1 MNEKKN
7 DPIVHGLSRKLAE
20 FTVEFKIDSV
30 PDVVLENA
38 KIAILDCLG
47 VALLGARE
55 EIGQI
60 LLRFARKNFSPG
72 PCTVWGSDI
81 SANPRDAALLNG
93 TLAHGLDYDDRG
105 HASTYTLASA
115 IAAAESHDAPGVRV
129 LEAFIV
135 GREIRMCLDQLF
147 SARLRGTGPGARGW
161 HSNGILGPIAC
172 ACATSKVLRLD
183 VNHTLA
189 GIGLATGSCG
199 ALTRDGGTMAK
210 PFRAGQAAAT
220 GLTCALLAEEGLTSD
235 TASIEG
241 NRGLLDALGP
251 IEEDILETLG
261 KDLGVQ
267 FDLANP
273 GVKAKQ
279 FPCCTGT
286 HAGLEAML
294 RLSGKRRLRSDEI
307 DRMEL
312 DVHPN
317 TLLRT
322 HPAKGFEGRFSL
334 PFCLAIALI
343 YGPPGPEH
351 FTDAYACDPNVRDIV
366 ERTRHVP
373 GSKQLIV
380 HLKDGTKLAEPIQ
393 PPMDLTSW
401 KEVCSK
407 FEGCVREI
415 LPESRRVALIDA
427 VSHLQEIP
435 SLRPLCDPLCVGGA
449 VSQTNA

>member
-1 MNEKKN
+1 MNEEKRQSVV
-7 DPIVHGLSRKLAE
+7 PGLSRNLAE
-20 FTVEFKIDSV
+20 FTVEFKIDGI
-30 PDVVLENA
+30 PEIVLDNA

-47 VALLGARE
+47 VSLRGAAE
-55 EIGQI
+55 EIGEI
-60 LLRFARKNFSPG
+60 LLRFARKNFAPG

-81 SANPRDAALLNG
+81 RTNPRDAALLNA

-105 HASTYTLASA
+105 HASTYTLASS
-115 IAAAESHDAPGVRV
+115 IAAAESNKASGARV

-135 GREIRMCLDQLF
+135 GREVRMCLDRLF
-147 SARLRGTGPGARGW
+147 SARLRGAGPGARGW

-172 ACATSKVLRLD
+172 ACAASKVFGLG

-189 GIGLATGSCG
+189 AIGLATGSCG

-273 GVKAKQ
+273 GVKAKL

-294 RLSGKRRLRSDEI
+294 RLRANRPIRPNEI
-307 DRMEL
+307 HSIEL
-312 DVHPN
+312 DIHPN

-322 HPAKGFEGRFSL
+322 DPEKGFEGRFSL
-334 PFCLAIALI
+334 PFCLGIALI
-343 YGPPGPEH
+343 YGPPTPEH
-351 FTDAYACDPNVRDIV
+351 FTDAYARDPGVRDV
-366 ERTRHVP
+366 VQKTRHVP
-373 GSKQLIV
+373 GSKQLI
-380 HLKDGTKLAEPIQ
+380 LNLTDGTKLAEPVTA
-393 PPMDLTSW
+393 PTDLTTW
-401 KEVCSK
+401 KEVRDK
-407 FEGCVREI
+407 FEGCAKGI
-415 LPESRRVALIDA
+415 LSESKQFALLDA
-427 VSHLQEIP
+427 VGHLEEIP
-435 SLRPLCDPLCVGGA
+435 SLAPLCDNLRGC
-449 VSQTNA
+449 S